1 MEISWNKKN
10 YDTTVTCEKNGV
22 VWLEFKEFIDKGFPI
37 RHAYSTRIGG
47 VSEGF
52 LSTMNL
58 RNCEYDSR
66 ENYEKNM
73 HLFFDAAGFSFEN
86 IVASHQTHTNNV
98 HVVREEDVPTGTLF
112 GREFSDIDGLVTNL
126 RHVPLV
132 CSFADC
138 IPLYFY
144 ASDVNAIGVS
154 HGGWRGCVS
163 DIAGNTVRAMVREYG
178 ADVKNIYAG
187 VGPGICVD
195 CYEVGEDVYTEFSK
209 VFDDEQL
216 MRVFAEGRPGHYQLN
231 LWEANREFM
240 LMAGIPA
247 ENITVTDICTKCNS
261 DKLFSHRVQ
270 GFKRGNQIGVMELI

>member
-1 MEISWNKKN
+1 MEIVWNKKN
-10 YDTTVTCEKNGV
+10 YESTLTREKNGV
-22 VWLEFKEFIDKGFPI
+22 VWLEFKRFCEKGFPLL
-37 RHAYSTRIGG
+37 HAYSTRLGG
-47 VSEGF
+47 VSSGVVG
-52 LSTMNL
+52 SMNL

-73 HLFFDAAGFSFEN
+73 HLFFDAVGFTFDN

-98 HVVREEDVPTGTLF
+98 HVVRRGDVPTGTLF
-112 GREFSDIDGLVTNL
+112 GREFQDIDGLVTNL

-144 ASDVNAIGVS
+144 AGDVNAIGIS

-163 DIAGNTVRAMVREYG
+163 DIAGETVRALVREYG

-187 VGPGICVD
+187 IGPGICQD
-195 CYEVGEDVYTEFSK
+195 CYEVSTDVYEKFAEELGK
-209 VFDDEQL
+209 EEL
-216 MRVFAEGRPGHYQLN
+216 GRVFRDGREGHFQLD
-231 LWEANREFM
+231 LWEANRIFM
-240 LMAGIPA
+240 LRAGIP
-247 ENITVTDICTKCNS
+247 EGNITVTDICTRCNS
-261 DKLFSHRVQ
+261 DKLFSHRVK